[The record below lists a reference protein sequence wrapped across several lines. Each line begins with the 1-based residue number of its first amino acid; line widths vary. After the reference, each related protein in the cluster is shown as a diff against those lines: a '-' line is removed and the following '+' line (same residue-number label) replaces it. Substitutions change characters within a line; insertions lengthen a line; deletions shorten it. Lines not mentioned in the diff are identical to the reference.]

1 MCGIHG
7 TNLLTAPVKNTLCT
21 CVLISSLLGVACSPQ
36 PGQPIPDIPA
46 FDEDT
51 YYSYALT
58 AVDEVIDREPDNA
71 EALGQRAELLLR
83 QGQTNQALES
93 IRQAISLDAAEP
105 RYRLIYAQALLR
117 KGKNRDAFREAQRAV
132 SRSGPSVALY
142 ETLAEASLKSNY
154 YEDAMHY
161 SDSAIAW
168 SPHNAQNYLR
178 KGQAAARIRNAAVAE
193 PTLLKARS
201 LGADRSDVYSAL
213 ISMFVETEEYP
224 LARRYMRK
232 MLSEGPVNNQVRLQQ
247 ARILR
252 MTGRSDSSRVILNRL
267 RADSTLDHTLVD
279 QELMELHYQD
289 RRYDSALH
297 YSRRVLA
304 QQPEDKAVML
314 LAARSHDRN
323 RAYQPAIRQYEAIV
337 RLNSLQQT
345 ELHQEAVVELDKLR
359 RKVTYLWK
367 RKQEE
372 EFEKLKRLTPL
383 QRIVPEG
390 TIIQETGTGQQPQL

>member
-1 MCGIHG
+1 MIQ
-7 TNLLTAPVKNTLCT
+7 TTQPTPVKTSLYIFLLFGTLLWT
-21 CVLISSLLGVACSPQ
+21 ACSSE
-36 PGQPIPDIPA
+36 PGPPIPDLPR

-51 YYSYALT
+51 YYAYALT
-58 AVDEVIDREPDNA
+58 AVDEVLDRDPDNA

-83 QGQTNQALES
+83 QGKTNQALDC
-93 IRQAISLDAAEP
+93 IRQAIDYDADEP
-105 RYRLIYAQALLR
+105 RYRLTYARALLL

-132 SRSGPSVALY
+132 SRSGPSVSLY
-142 ETLAEASLKSNY
+142 ETLAEASLRSNY
-154 YEDAMHY
+154 YEDAMLY

-178 KGQAAARIRNAAVAE
+178 KGQAAARIRKAAVAE

-201 LGADRSDVYSAL
+201 LGADRTEVYSAL
-213 ISMFVETEEYP
+213 ISMYVETEEYP
-224 LARRYMRK
+224 RARRYLRK
-232 MLSEGPVNNQVRLQQ
+232 MLSEGPVDNQVRLQQ

-267 RADSTLDHTLVD
+267 RADSTLNRTLVN

-289 RRYDSALH
+289 RRYDSAIYYAH
-297 YSRRVLA
+297 RVLT

-314 LAARSHDRN
+314 VAARSHDGN
-323 RAYQPAIRQYEAIV
+323 RAYQPAIRQYEAI
-337 RLNSLQQT
+337 LELDSLQQAD
-345 ELHQEAVVELDKLR
+345 LHRQAVQELDKLR

-372 EFEKLKRLTPL
+372 EFEKLKRLTPI
-383 QRIVPEG
+383 QRIAPEG
-390 TIIQETGTGQQPQL
+390 TIIQETEQEP

>member
-1 MCGIHG
+1 MSVNKILSAC
-7 TNLLTAPVKNTLCT
+7 LLA
-21 CVLISSLLGVACSPQ
+21 SSLLGVACSSE
-36 PGQPIPDIPA
+36 PGQAIPDLPA
-46 FDEDT
+46 FDDDT

-58 AVDEVIDREPDNA
+58 AVDEVLEREPDNA

-83 QGQTNQALES
+83 QGRTNPALSS
-93 IRQAISLDAAEP
+93 IRQAIDLDADEP
-105 RYRLIYAQALLR
+105 RYRLTYARALLR

-142 ETLAEASLKSNY
+142 ETLAEASLRSNY

-168 SPHNAQNYLR
+168 SPKNAQNYLR
-178 KGQAAARIRNAAVAE
+178 KGQAAARIRDPAVAE
-193 PTLLKARS
+193 PTLLKARA
-201 LGADRSDVYSAL
+201 LGADRTEVYSAL
-213 ISMFVETEEYP
+213 ISLYIETEQYP
-224 LARRYMRK
+224 RARQYMRK
-232 MLSEGPVNNQVRLQQ
+232 MLSEGPVDNQVRLQQ

-267 RADSTLDHTLVD
+267 RSDSTLNGTLVD

-289 RRYDSALH
+289 RRYDSALY
-297 YSRRVLA
+297 YSRRVLVR
-304 QQPEDKAVML
+304 QPEDKAVML
-314 LAARSHDRN
+314 LAARSHDHQ

-337 RLNSLQQT
+337 RLDSLQQAD
-345 ELHQEAVVELDKLR
+345 LHQEAVSELDKLR

-372 EFEKLKRLTPL
+372 EFEKLKRLTPI
-383 QRIVPEG
+383 QRIAPAG
-390 TIIQETGTGQQPQL
+390 TMIREPGVELEP

>member
-1 MCGIHG
+1 MKTSLRIF
-7 TNLLTAPVKNTLCT
+7 L
-21 CVLISSLLGVACSPQ
+21 LISILFGTGCSSE
-36 PGQPIPDIPA
+36 PGQPIPDLPQ

-51 YYSYALT
+51 YYAYALT
-58 AVDEVIDREPDNA
+58 AVDEVLDRDPDNA

-83 QGQTNQALES
+83 QGKTNQALDG
-93 IRQAISLDAAEP
+93 IRQAIDYDAEEP
-105 RYRLIYAQALLR
+105 RYRLTYARALLL

-142 ETLAEASLKSNY
+142 ETLAEASLRSNY
-154 YEDAMHY
+154 YEDAIHY

-178 KGQAAARIRNAAVAE
+178 KGQAAARTRNAAVAE

-201 LGADRSDVYSAL
+201 LGADRSEVYSAL
-213 ISMFVETEEYP
+213 ISMYVETEEYP
-224 LARRYMRK
+224 RARRYMRK
-232 MLSEGPVNNQVRLQQ
+232 MLSEGPVDNQVRLQQ

-267 RADSTLDHTLVD
+267 RADSTLNRTLVN

-289 RRYDSALH
+289 RRYDSAL
-297 YSRRVLA
+297 YYARRVLR

-314 LAARSHDRN
+314 VAARSHDGN

-337 RLNSLQQT
+337 RLDSLQQADV
-345 ELHQEAVVELDKLR
+345 HQEAVLELDKLR

-383 QRIVPEG
+383 QRIAPQG
-390 TIIQETGTGQQPQL
+390 TIIRETEQQP

>member
-1 MCGIHG
+1 MRYFS
-7 TNLLTAPVKNTLCT
+7 TQNQPRPREKQAYVSFL
-21 CVLISSLLGVACSPQ
+21 LISILFGTGCSSE
-36 PGQPIPDIPA
+36 PGQPIPDLPA

-58 AVDEVIDREPDNA
+58 AVDEVLDRDPDNA

-83 QGQTNQALES
+83 QGKTNQALDC
-93 IRQAISLDAAEP
+93 IRQAIDYDAEEP
-105 RYRLIYAQALLR
+105 RYRLTYARALLL

-142 ETLAEASLKSNY
+142 ETLAEASLRSNY
-154 YEDAMHY
+154 YEDAIHY

-178 KGQAAARIRNAAVAE
+178 KGQAAARTRNAAVAE
-193 PTLLKARS
+193 PTLLKGLS
-201 LGADRSDVYSAL
+201 LGADRTEVYSAL
-213 ISMFVETEEYP
+213 ISMYVETEEYP
-224 LARRYMRK
+224 RARRYMRK
-232 MLSEGPVNNQVRLQQ
+232 MLSEGPVDNQVRLQQ

-267 RADSTLDHTLVD
+267 RADSTLNRTLVN

-289 RRYDSALH
+289 RRYDSAL
-297 YSRRVLA
+297 YYARRVLE

-314 LAARSHDRN
+314 VAARSHDGN

-337 RLNSLQQT
+337 RLDSLQQADV
-345 ELHQEAVVELDKLR
+345 HQEAVLELDKLR

-383 QRIVPEG
+383 QRIAPEG
-390 TIIQETGTGQQPQL
+390 TIIPGVGQEP

>member
-1 MCGIHG
+1 MKI
-7 TNLLTAPVKNTLCT
+7 TTR
-21 CVLISSLLGVACSPQ
+21 ISLLFGSLLWVACSSE
-36 PGQPIPDIPA
+36 PGQPIPNLPA
-46 FDEDT
+46 FNEED

-58 AVDEVIDREPDNA
+58 AVDEVLARDPDNA

-83 QGQTNQALES
+83 QGKTNQALDC
-93 IRQAISLDAAEP
+93 IRQAIDYDKEEP
-105 RYRLIYAQALLR
+105 RYRLTYARALLR

-142 ETLAEASLKSNY
+142 ETLAEASLNSNY
-154 YEDAMHY
+154 YEDAIHY

-178 KGQAAARIRNAAVAE
+178 KGKAAARIRNVAVAE

-201 LGADRSDVYSAL
+201 LGADRTEVYSTL
-213 ISMFVETEEYP
+213 ISMYVETEEYP

-232 MLSEGPVNNQVRLQQ
+232 MLSEGPVDNQVRLQQ

-267 RADSTLDHTLVD
+267 RSDSTLNRTLVD

-289 RRYDSALH
+289 RRYDSALY
-297 YSRRVLA
+297 YSRRVMV
-304 QQPEDKAVML
+304 QQPEDKSVML
-314 LAARSHDRN
+314 IAARSHDRN
-323 RAYQPAIRQYEAIV
+323 REYQPAIRQYEAIV
-337 RLNSLQQT
+337 GLDSLQQT
-345 ELHQEAVVELDKLR
+345 DLHQEAVLELDKLR

-383 QRIVPEG
+383 QRIAPEG
-390 TIIQETGTGQQPQL
+390 TIIQGTGEAPGL

>member
-1 MCGIHG
+1 MKTTICLY
-7 TNLLTAPVKNTLCT
+7 LLF
-21 CVLISSLLGVACSPQ
+21 SSLFWVACSSE
-36 PGQPIPDIPA
+36 PGQPIPNPPE

-58 AVDEVIDREPDNA
+58 AVDEVLERDPDNA

-83 QGQTNQALES
+83 QGKINQALDC
-93 IRQAISLDAAEP
+93 IRQAISYDAEEP
-105 RYRLIYAQALLR
+105 RYRLTYARALLR
-117 KGKNRDAFREAQRAV
+117 KGKNRDAFREARRAV

-142 ETLAEASLKSNY
+142 ETLAEASLNSNY
-154 YEDAMHY
+154 YEDAIHY

-178 KGQAAARIRNAAVAE
+178 KGKAAARTRNAAVAE

-201 LGADRSDVYSAL
+201 LGADRTEVYSTL
-213 ISMFVETEEYP
+213 ISLYVETEEYP
-224 LARRYMRK
+224 RARRYMRK
-232 MLSEGPVNNQVRLQQ
+232 MLSEGPVDNQVRLQQ

-252 MTGRSDSSRVILNRL
+252 MTGRSDSARVILNYL
-267 RADSTLDHTLVD
+267 RADSTLNRPLVD

-289 RRYDSALH
+289 RRYDSALY
-297 YSRRVLA
+297 YSRRVMV

-314 LAARSHDRN
+314 IAARSYDRN

-337 RLNSLQQT
+337 RLDSLQQAD
-345 ELHQEAVVELDKLR
+345 LHQEAVAELDKLR
-359 RKVTYLWK
+359 NKVTYLWK

-372 EFEKLKRLTPL
+372 EFEKLKRLTPI
-383 QRIVPEG
+383 QRIAPEG
-390 TIIQETGTGQQPQL
+390 TIVPGIGEVP

>member
-1 MCGIHG
+1 MKTSLRIF
-7 TNLLTAPVKNTLCT
+7 L
-21 CVLISSLLGVACSPQ
+21 LISILFGTGCSSG
-36 PGQPIPDIPA
+36 PGQPIPDLPA

-58 AVDEVIDREPDNA
+58 AVDEVLDRDPDNA

-83 QGQTNQALES
+83 QGQTNQALDC
-93 IRQAISLDAAEP
+93 IRQAIDYDAEEP
-105 RYRLIYAQALLR
+105 RYRLTYARALLL

-142 ETLAEASLKSNY
+142 ETLAEASLRSNY
-154 YEDAMHY
+154 YEDAIHY

-178 KGQAAARIRNAAVAE
+178 KGQAAARTRNAAVAE
-193 PTLLKARS
+193 PTLLKGLS
-201 LGADRSDVYSAL
+201 LGADRTEVYSAL
-213 ISMFVETEEYP
+213 ISMYVETEEYP
-224 LARRYMRK
+224 RARRYMRK
-232 MLSEGPVNNQVRLQQ
+232 MLSEGPVDNQVRLQQ

-267 RADSTLDHTLVD
+267 RADSTLNRTLVN

-289 RRYDSALH
+289 RRYDSAL
-297 YSRRVLA
+297 YYARRVLE

-314 LAARSHDRN
+314 VAARSHDGN

-337 RLNSLQQT
+337 RLDSLQQPDV
-345 ELHQEAVVELDKLR
+345 HQEAVLELGKLR

-383 QRIVPEG
+383 QRIAPEG
-390 TIIQETGTGQQPQL
+390 TMIQETGQPGL